1 MPRSAKELLNID
13 WKQATEQIEQYIR
26 DSVTEAGASGI
37 IMGLSGGIDSAL
49 VSTLAV
55 RALGKENV
63 SVYFLHDKNSEKDS
77 ESKARLMADWLGL
90 ILRVG
95 SIEARMRE
103 REKDAQGFKILS
115 SLPAFLMP
123 IAASL
128 YYMVMGEIPYITV
141 LRKNEFRKGK
151 FRKWIYDNFLIG
163 LETMFDGPCEERR
176 NVLEEIAQKENL
188 LLIGTGNRSED
199 LMGWFTIKGVDNMP
213 CSPAKGLY
221 KTQVRQ
227 LSEYLGIPDEILKRK
242 PSADVLRGAD
252 DTLALGMS
260 FEKIDII
267 LCGIK
272 LEMLEDEII
281 QYGVTKGEIEKVRR
295 INHLSTWRRIPV
307 KTGGDE
313 IEKKRVSQK
322 REDKN

>member
-13 WKQATEQIEQYIR
+13 WKQATEHVEQYIR
-26 DSVTEAGASGI
+26 DSVTEAGANGI

-55 RALGKENV
+55 RALGKERV

-77 ESKARLMADWLGL
+77 ESKARLMAEWLGL
-90 ILRVG
+90 ILKVG

-103 REKDAQGFKILS
+103 REKYAQSFKILS

-123 IAASL
+123 VAASL
-128 YYMVMGEIPYITV
+128 YYIVMGEIPYVTV
-141 LRKNEFRKGK
+141 LRKNEFRKGRL
-151 FRKWIYDNFLIG
+151 RKWIYDNFLIG
-163 LETMFDGPCEERR
+163 LEVMFDGPCEERR
-176 NVLEEIAQKENL
+176 NVLEEIAKKENL

-213 CSPAKGLY
+213 CSPVKGLY
-221 KTQVRQ
+221 KTQVRK
-227 LSEYLGIPDEILKRK
+227 LSEYLGVPDEILKRK

-252 DTLALGMS
+252 DTLALGIS

-267 LCGIK
+267 LCGIER
-272 LEMLEDEII
+272 EMPDDEIAE
-281 QYGVTKGEIEKVRR
+281 YGVTKSEIKRVRR
-295 INHLSTWRRIPV
+295 INHLSTWRRMPA
-307 KTGGDE
+307 E
-313 IEKKRVSQK
+313 EKNAKSPLRDRSV
-322 REDKN
+322 